1 MLAIAFDPG
10 LAKTGYCIAKDGQ
23 VIRLGVITT
32 SNKEPLSERLTI
44 LSNEIINLGGW
55 VYSNHADKS
64 QVGKNGKGW
73 SYLFDLGLV
82 EDFESRHSRLEAEV
96 YMKMTP
102 SMIKC
107 ATARGVI
114 WATMADMT
122 VEGRFVSKGKLKKEE
137 TRLLAIDRGII
148 KPNAPKSI
156 QDALDAYQL
165 LVCAG
170 ICK

>member
-10 LAKTGYCIAKDGQ
+10 LAKTGYCIAEDGK
-23 VIRLGVITT
+23 VVKLGIIKTSPKESLAVRLGAI
-32 SNKEPLSERLTI
+32 SY
-44 LSNEIINLGGW
+44 EIMDLMAWAYLEKNQAKYDVCLIEEFVDQHAAMLKRSGGK
-55 VYSNHADKS
+55 AI
-64 QVGKNGKGW
+64 
-73 SYLFDLGLV
+73 
-82 EDFESRHSRLEAEV
+82 
-96 YMKMTP
+96 P

-114 WATMADMT
+114 FGTILQET
-122 VEGRFVSKGKLKKEE
+122 KKIRFIGKGTIKKEE

-148 KPNAPKSI
+148 KPGAPKSI
-156 QDALDAYQL
+156 HDALDAYQL